1 MSEVEE
7 DVLGRDSDAEG
18 ETNKEEEE
26 DDVEEFGIAVTRG
39 FSTTIQGNLPSPI
52 HNESMDD
59 NDRTIDAEV
68 EVAAALEKVLEVENT
83 LAAII
88 AKRDLD
94 LAAIWKKLAA
104 EYAESM
110 EQKSTQ
116 SLKTNQDQAK
126 NDEIVMKGVLTR
138 NQALTRTVNR
148 PPGSS
153 SKRERMSRVN
163 LSSCLQIEDQKRKD
177 DAEKWL
183 KVCIVALLHSNNF
196 LT

>member
-68 EVAAALEKVLEVENT
+68 EVAATLEKVLEVENT
-83 LAAII
+83 LAAIF
-88 AKRDLD
+88 AKRDM
-94 LAAIWKKLAA
+94 
-104 EYAESM
+104 EYGAYY
-110 EQKSTQ
+110 
-116 SLKTNQDQAK
+116 N
-126 NDEIVMKGVLTR
+126 GVR
-138 NQALTRTVNR
+138 NQAFLDGGRFRGLRPKLQNIPSLSMGLAKSLTMFRFCAR
-148 PPGSS
+148 KQPGGSWNMHFPLPDGKPGIPRS
-153 SKRERMSRVN
+153 VPGCKNETTFWD
-163 LSSCLQIEDQKRKD
+163 C
-177 DAEKWL
+177 
-183 KVCIVALLHSNNF
+183 VAQQVRIGSDVFILE
-196 LT
+196 